1 MQAAIV
7 QLEISLKVL
16 ETNEPINREEGN
28 IEQADQEAANAKE
41 IREALVV
48 LNNYVPV

>member
-1 MQAAIV
+1 MQAAII
-7 QLEISLKVL
+7 QLEIYLNVL

-41 IREALVV
+41 IRKALEV
-48 LNNYVPV
+48 LKAHEPV